1 MLTARL
7 AYRAVVDVHAAPG
20 PGEPVVL
27 VEVTAR
33 VLTTDGPPWEED
45 FFEAAIFSE
54 DEQEWSRL
62 ADAALTAHG
71 WERTSDWDMRP
82 DEAAADVV
90 PAGERMSPAELRL
103 ARERLGLT
111 LEWLARRL
119 DVHDRTVRKWETG
132 ISPVPD
138 GARLDVEVLLAQAT
152 AAVQSTVAELTDH
165 EVAGTGPGQFPPVP
179 VLMTYRSDG
188 DYAEHD
194 PSEEWPCAGWHR
206 AVTARVLERTDAR
219 AVYYDP
225 TTKETIR

>member
-1 MLTARL
+1 MHL
-7 AYRAVVDVHAAPG
+7 AYRAVVDAHPAPG

-33 VLTTDGPPWEED
+33 VLATDGPPWEED

-54 DEQEWSRL
+54 DAREWSRL
-62 ADAALTAHG
+62 ADDALATHG

-119 DVHDRTVRKWETG
+119 EVHERTVRKWEAG

-138 GARLDVEVLLAQAT
+138 GARLDVEVLLAQAA
-152 AAVQSTVAELTDH
+152 AAVRSTVTELTDR
-165 EVAGTGPGQFPPVP
+165 EVAGDHDDIRPVP
-179 VLMTYRSDG
+179 VLMTYRSDA

-194 PSEEWPCAGWHR
+194 PSEPWPCAGWHR
-206 AVTARVLERTDAR
+206 AVIARVLEQTGAR

-225 TTKETIR
+225 TTKGSTR